1 MQRADKEVRDQ
12 GWIDTV
18 LTKALFCHLAIN
30 GDEYPYLVPMNFV
43 WYNGQLILHSANEG
57 EKIRSLRKD
66 PRVTFAIEIDPELV
80 THATA
85 CGYGMR
91 YRSVIGQGIARFVE
105 EYEEKNNL
113 IKVLSEKF
121 TSCQVD
127 DFPPD
132 KLAHVT
138 VFVITPTSLTG
149 KNSGYPLER

>member
-30 GDEYPYLVPMNFV
+30 GDEYPCLVPMNFV
-43 WYNGQLILHSANEG
+43 WHKGQLILHSANEG
-57 EKIRSLRKD
+57 EKMRLLRKN
-66 PRVTFAIEIDPELV
+66 PHVAFAVEIDPELV

-91 YRSVIGQGIARFVE
+91 YRSVIGQGIVRFFD
-105 EYEEKNNL
+105 EYEEKNHL
-113 IKVLSEKF
+113 LKVLSEKY
-121 TSCQVD
+121 TSYSVD

-138 VFVITPTSLTG
+138 VFIITPTSLTG
-149 KNSGYPLER
+149 KNSGYPLGR